1 MFCFLTGYSFWD
13 RLHNFLPKFTRIF
26 CQFISW
32 TNWVNSG
39 KFMDNCWILCQIVA
53 DMENFWDDLIIIN
66 LYPCKLLRYLRDIF
80 GSFNLIEVLKVQNHI
95 MKKQMRLSKGFS
107 PHYDKQQAGA
117 AVHPL
122 VLSTILE

>member
-1 MFCFLTGYSFWD
+1 
-13 RLHNFLPKFTRIF
+13 
-26 CQFISW
+26 
-32 TNWVNSG
+32 
-39 KFMDNCWILCQIVA
+39 MDNCWILCQIVA
-53 DMENFWDDLIIIN
+53 DMEKFWDDLIIIN
-66 LYPCKLLRYLRDIF
+66 LYPWKILWYLRDIF